1 MGIKGVCRFI
11 LLAGVAFA
19 LNRCGSDR
27 QGDAIGT
34 LKTTEYPETY
44 EVRKSEIYEAP
55 GVTGPDSKSVFPEH
69 IPTPFQRYSGGSQS
83 RMAVLVTDNGSSW
96 LGIAHGLK
104 SIGVPFMVTGD
115 INEALRH
122 KVVMVYP
129 VISGAAITPENL
141 QLLAAFPRNGG
152 TLIGVNVLGALNEVF
167 GFEEPVPSKQHFDI
181 FMRSD
186 SSELTNEFT
195 DDREQH
201 ISIGNKKKFKETI
214 GTYSY
219 SKPSLTPL
227 AIYEDKSAAIT
238 QRYYEK
244 GKAFAIG
251 FDIGY
256 LILKGHNNRHEEFN
270 RTSVNGFEPTIDVL
284 LRFIRN
290 IYLSADADAVTIQ
303 TVPYNKDLSVVLTH
317 NINTESSLDYAL
329 IMAEEEKAAGLHS
342 TYFIQTKYIRDMH
355 PFIFKS
361 EADFKKLKLLEMAG
375 MDLASLSVSGSPL
388 FDQFDQGT
396 GTEQYPAYRPYVM
409 AYEKTYGG
417 TIFGEMRVSKYLIE
431 HYVPGMHVAS
441 FRSSNRYIPFTYP
454 QSLIASGYRYSASV
468 SANGSLTHFP
478 FQMNYNR
485 EYDQELDAFAF
496 PVTQDDEIPPYT
508 FERLQP
514 AVNLARKIARY
525 GGCYV
530 GQVHPNILG
539 RKVERAFVSAL
550 KDDAWFGS
558 LKDFGDWWV
567 GRDLVTV
574 DVNHEGNKR
583 VVLVNVPRRM
593 EGLAIMLPIRSTP
606 VLVENG
612 GKYFNDGKLIIF
624 EIAEGLI
631 RITLDN

>member
-1 MGIKGVCRFI
+1 MRVPTAIR
-11 LLAGVAFA
+11 FA
-19 LNRCGSDR
+19 LYVFFLSVFARCGSDK

-44 EVRKSEIYEAP
+44 EVRKSEIFEAP
-55 GVTGPDSKSVFPEH
+55 RVTGPDSKSVFPEH
-69 IPTPFQRYSGGSQS
+69 VATTFQKYSGGNAN
-83 RMAVLVTDNGSSW
+83 RLAVLVTDSASSW

-104 SIGVPFMVTGD
+104 AIGVPFMVTGD

-122 KVVMVYP
+122 QVVMVYP
-129 VISGAAITPENL
+129 VISGAALSPSEL

-152 TLIGVNVLGALNEVF
+152 TIIGVNVLGALNEVF
-167 GFEEPVPSKQHFDI
+167 GFEEPLPSKQHFEI

-195 DDREQH
+195 DEREQH

-219 SKPSLTPL
+219 SKPILTPL
-227 AIYEDKSAAIT
+227 AVYEDKSAAIT

-270 RTSVNGFEPTIDVL
+270 RSQVNDFEPTVDVL

-290 IYLSADADAVTIQ
+290 IYLASDKDAVTIQ
-303 TVPYNKDLSVVLTH
+303 TVPYNKNLSVVLTH
-317 NINTESSLDYAL
+317 NINTENSLDNAL
-329 IMAEEEKAAGLHS
+329 LLADEEKVMGLHS
-342 TYFIQTKYIRDMH
+342 TYFIETKYIRDMH

-361 EADFKKLKLLEMAG
+361 ENDFKKLRQLEKQG

-388 FDQFDQGT
+388 FDQFEQGT

-417 TIFGEMRVSKYLIE
+417 TVYGEMRVSKYLIE
-431 HYVPGMHVAS
+431 HYVPGVNVGS
-441 FRSSNRYIPFTYP
+441 FRTSNLYIPFTYP
-454 QSLIASGYRYSASV
+454 QSMIATGYRYSSSV
-468 SANGSLTHFP
+468 SANASLTHFP
-478 FQMNYNR
+478 YQMNYNR
-485 EYDQELDAFAF
+485 EYDDEMDAFAF
-496 PVTQDDEIPPYT
+496 PVTEDDEFPPYT
-508 FERLQP
+508 FDRLRP
-514 AVNLARKIARY
+514 ALELARKIGRY

-530 GQVHPNILG
+530 GQVHPNTLG
-539 RKVERAFVSAL
+539 RRVERAFVNAL
-550 KDDAWFGS
+550 KDEAWFGS
-558 LKDFGDWWV
+558 LKDFGDWWA
-567 GRDLVTV
+567 GRNLVTV
-574 DVNHEGNKR
+574 DVTHEDGKR
-583 VVLVNVPRRM
+583 VVVLNVPRRM
-593 EGLAIMLPIRSTP
+593 EGLAVMLPIRSTP
-606 VLVENG
+606 VSVENG
-612 GKYFNDGKLIIF
+612 SRYFNDGKLIIF
-624 EIAEGLI
+624 EIAEGTI